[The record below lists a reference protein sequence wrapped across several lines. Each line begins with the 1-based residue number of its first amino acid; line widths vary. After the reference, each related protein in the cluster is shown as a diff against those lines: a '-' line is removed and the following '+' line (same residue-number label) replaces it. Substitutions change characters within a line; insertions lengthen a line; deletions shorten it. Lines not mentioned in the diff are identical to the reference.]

1 MTCSQFPDW
10 LAAELQNQGNVRG
23 CPGFF
28 MVMGDLPLSAHP
40 HHGMHEKKA
49 TVSATG
55 MGCAPNHAVVT
66 VIAAEP
72 VGPTAVVVKGPAAVE
87 VAAHP
92 TLVVVATA
100 QVGGP
105 TVPSS
110 AVVAGERAASS
121 LAAAKERVGPMPAV
135 VGMVAASAA
144 GPNQASVDAPS
155 PAA

>member
-55 MGCAPNHAVVT
+55 MGCAPNFAVVA

-72 VGPTAVVVKGPAAVE
+72 VGLTP
-87 VAAHP
+87 
-92 TLVVVATA
+92 VVVATA
-100 QVGGP
+100 QVEGP

-110 AVVAGERAASS
+110 AVVAGERAVSN
-121 LAAAKERVGPMPAV
+121 LAAAKERVDEREDMESCSHFRFIFGCYSSLRKV
-135 VGMVAASAA
+135 
-144 GPNQASVDAPS
+144 
-155 PAA
+155 